1 MQQLRIKI
9 DSLSYHYGVDG
20 FIRNK
25 NRNLLLQMY
34 MLLPPARFWLY
45 MKRVRIML
53 LNPENILITVQ
64 PLVELFNNPNFREGP
79 EDIFSKGI

>member
-9 DSLSYHYGVDG
+9 DSWSYGVDEV
-20 FIRNK
+20 IRNR

-45 MKRVRIML
+45 MKRVRLMQL
-53 LNPENILITVQ
+53 TPENIFITVQ
-64 PLVELFNNPNFREGP
+64 PLVELFSNPNFREGP
-79 EDIFSKGI
+79 EDIFSKGT

>member
-1 MQQLRIKI
+1 MEQLRIKI
-9 DSLSYHYGVDG
+9 DSWSFRYGVDEV
-20 FIRNK
+20 IRNR
-25 NRNLLLQMY
+25 NRNMLLQMY

-53 LNPENILITVQ
+53 LNPENIFITVQ
-64 PLVELFNNPNFREGP
+64 PLVELFTNPNFREGP